1 MGPTNASRKFMSATT
16 AVTGLFLII
25 LVSLLIPDVRR
36 ELREMRDNVAA
47 PTIRSTIRAVRL
59 VLTLQFGIRHLI
71 VLTLVVATF
80 SAVAHYLGLWTAV
93 VCFPAVAIAGINV
106 SRLMRG
112 QSAPKSFSILELFL
126 AALMGGVAALLMNR
140 FR

>member
-1 MGPTNASRKFMSATT
+1 MSAAT
-16 AVTGLFLII
+16 AVSGLFLII

-47 PTIRSTIRAVRL
+47 PTIRSTISAVRL

-106 SRLMRG
+106 NRLMRG

-126 AALMGGVAALLMNR
+126 AALMGGVAALVMNR

>member
-1 MGPTNASRKFMSATT
+1 MSAAT

-47 PTIRSTIRAVRL
+47 PTIRSTLRAVRL

-80 SAVAHYLGLWTAV
+80 SAIAHYLGLWTAV

-106 SRLMRG
+106 NRLMRG
-112 QSAPKSFSILELFL
+112 QSALQSLAIMGLFI
-126 AALMGGVAALLMNR
+126 AALMAGVAALLINR